1 MTRSLLAGASL
12 ALLVSIGACS
22 PAKPLMESVAVAEPA
37 AAPAAPT
44 PISIAAPSGDY
55 VSDVNHSSI
64 TFKLQHLGL
73 SHYTMR
79 FRTFDA
85 TVSFDPANIPA
96 SKVVAKVKPTDILVG
111 FPGDYVRN
119 HPGTRFTSWEG
130 DLANS
135 SNFLNTERFPE
146 ISFASTAVE
155 VTGERTAKVT
165 GDLTLLGVTKLI
177 SLDVTF
183 SGETDAHPF
192 AKVPAIGLS
201 ATGSFKRSDFGLT
214 YLSQGG
220 MVGDVVEMSIE
231 GDFIEKVAA
240 PS

>member
-1 MTRSLLAGASL
+1 MTRSLFAGASL
-12 ALLVSIGACS
+12 ALLISIGACS
-22 PAKPLMESVAVAEPA
+22 PDKPLMDAVVASEVA
-37 AAPAAPT
+37 AAPAPAT
-44 PISIAAPSGDY
+44 PISIAAPAGDY

-64 TFKLQHLGL
+64 TFKLQHVGL
-73 SHYTMR
+73 SYYTMR
-79 FRTFDA
+79 FKTFDA
-85 TVSFDPANIPA
+85 TVSLNPANIPG
-96 SKVVAKVKPTDILVG
+96 SKVVATVKPSDILVG
-111 FPGDYVRN
+111 FPSDYVKN
-119 HPGTRFTSWEG
+119 HPGTRFTSWED

-135 SNFLNTERFPE
+135 SNFLNAEKFPE
-146 ISFASTAVE
+146 ITFASTGVE

-165 GDLTLLGVTKLI
+165 GDLTLLGVTKPI

-183 SGETDAHPF
+183 AGETDAHPV

-220 MVGDVVEMSIE
+220 MIGDEVSVTLE
-231 GDFIEKVAA
+231 GDFIQKVAA

>member
-1 MTRSLLAGASL
+1 MMRLLFAGASL
-12 ALLVSIGACS
+12 GLLVSIGACS
-22 PAKPLMESVAVAEPA
+22 PVQPLAADAPVV

-44 PISIAAPSGDY
+44 PIAIASPAGDY

-73 SHYTMR
+73 SDYTMR

-96 SKVVAKVKPTDILVG
+96 SKVAATVKPSDILVG
-111 FPGDYVRN
+111 FPSDYVKS
-119 HPGTRFTSWEG
+119 HPGAKFTSWED
-130 DLANS
+130 DLTNS
-135 SNFLNTERFPE
+135 SNFLNAKQFPE
-146 ISFASTAVE
+146 ITFVSTGVE
-155 VTGERTAKVT
+155 VAGERMAKVT
-165 GDLTLLGVTKLI
+165 GDLTLLGVTKPI

-183 SGETDAHPF
+183 SGETAAHPF
-192 AKVPAIGLS
+192 AKAPAIGFS

-214 YLSQGG
+214 YLSQGD
-220 MVGDVVEMSIE
+220 MIGDEVSMSIE
-231 GDFIEKVAA
+231 GDFIQKVAA